1 MSVYVV
7 RRILLTIPVIFLLSV
22 IVFVMI
28 TALPGNAASAVVGL
42 NANPADIKNVEHQLG
57 MDLPPQVRYMNFLV
71 KALHGDFGRSIV
83 TQIPVTT
90 LVGNAMLAT
99 LVLASASLLIS
110 LPIGLS
116 LGVVGA
122 VKKDSIWDTLA
133 TASAVTGLSMPAYLS
148 GLLLI
153 WLFSVRLG
161 WLPTAGNQEPTSIV
175 LPAVTLA
182 ATTMPVVARMTRSS
196 VLEVLRQDYVR
207 TARSKGLNPRVVLLR
222 HVMRNAAIPII
233 TVIGLQL
240 GYLFSGAIIV
250 ETVFGWPGLGRL
262 LVDSINNRDTPVVQ
276 GGILLIGTIF
286 ILINLSVDV
295 IYAFAN
301 PRIRYD

>member
-1 MSVYVV
+1 
-7 RRILLTIPVIFLLSV
+7 VIFLLSV